1 MQPDDQIAA
10 PNANFSREEFIKQL
24 PQLLNNYQALPQT
37 LERLSNIDLLMIVGG
52 TGVGKTSIIKR
63 LGIPYVITDTTRP
76 IRPQEINGSDYFFRT
91 DYSQLAQEIKDRAF
105 VQVNIFPTGDFYGT
119 RASAYPELGLA
130 VYAVVSNL
138 VPKMRELG
146 FADTITAFITPP
158 TFLEWMGRLDKYN
171 VERNQLAKRLEEAKR
186 SFYFAIN
193 DSQTH
198 FILNENL
205 DKAVEQT
212 KMLLVGTPDKE
223 RENIAREAAK
233 KIYEELSFA

>member
-1 MQPDDQIAA
+1 MQPDN
-10 PNANFSREEFIKQL
+10 PTPSSNVEMSREEFLRQL
-24 PQLLNNYQALPQT
+24 PALLKDYKALPQT
-37 LERLSNIDLLMIVGG
+37 LERISNINLLMIVGG

-63 LGIPYVITDTTRP
+63 LGIPYVVTDTTRP

-91 DYSQLAQEIKDRAF
+91 DYTQLAKEIKERAF

-138 VPKMRELG
+138 ILQMRGLG
-146 FADTITAFITPP
+146 FQDTITAFITPP

-193 DSQTH
+193 DAQTH
-198 FILNENL
+198 FILNEDI
-205 DKAVEQT
+205 DKAVDQT

-223 RENIAREAAK
+223 RENAAREAAK
-233 KIYEELSFA
+233 KIYEELSFT